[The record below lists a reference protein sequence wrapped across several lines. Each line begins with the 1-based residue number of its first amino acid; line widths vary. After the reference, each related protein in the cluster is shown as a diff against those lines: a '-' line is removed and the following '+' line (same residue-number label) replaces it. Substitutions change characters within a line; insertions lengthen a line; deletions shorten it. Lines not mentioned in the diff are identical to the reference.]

1 MALPQHKYFT
11 LEQAAVKVGC
21 TYEDLI
27 HFASIGMLQLCIK
40 FPYYGFSTWEEDETS
55 GDTEEVSHPGIQI
68 MSSFDFDEYFKNR
81 SAEDEKHDEN
91 PNAVHYL
98 GGSYISD
105 YIRVIEFFKTNGSG
119 KVDHKLDGLLAI
131 KQSDIYE
138 NEMDIINNKSESI
151 YVFGFEVPRSKKFKQ
166 SDNYTLSG
174 FETLEFEPVMININ
188 EMIITNEEIELLKS
202 GGKQLESS
210 TGINGAYVKMED
222 ISEPVPM
229 NYNVN
234 RNKLGDL
241 IEALIRSVPELGDR
255 VINTSVNDRY
265 NRIKNFFEEKHSEGL
280 LIGIEPPSSATLER
294 YFKI

>member
-1 MALPQHKYFT
+1 
-11 LEQAAVKVGC
+11 
-21 TYEDLI
+21 
-27 HFASIGMLQLCIK
+27 
-40 FPYYGFSTWEEDETS
+40 
-55 GDTEEVSHPGIQI
+55 